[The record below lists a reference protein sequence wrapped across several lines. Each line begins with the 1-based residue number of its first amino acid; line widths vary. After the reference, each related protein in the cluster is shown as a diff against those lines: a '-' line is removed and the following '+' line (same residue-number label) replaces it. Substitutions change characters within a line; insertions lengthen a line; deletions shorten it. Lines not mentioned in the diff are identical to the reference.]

1 MTGSVSSEFARRS
14 TAGRAA
20 CSRDHRASVRQP
32 GTAAHQQIER
42 WFIDALR
49 ADELSPGD
57 KLPPESDVARF
68 FGVSRMTLRQAL
80 AGLATRGLLERI
92 PGRSGGTFIVEPTI
106 DCDLTGL
113 TGFTEQLRRADI
125 KARARVVDART
136 VPASRQVAAALA
148 VERQAPVHEIVR
160 IRLAEKVPLALEH
173 SWFPAE
179 VFPDLL
185 SQRLTGSL
193 YRLLTRHYRQRPHT
207 AVEYLEPA
215 TVTAV
220 AGASSSG
227 CEPGVAVMRIER
239 TAHTAAGLAVEYAT
253 DLFRPDRIRI
263 SVRSTWTAEQRN
275 DPIAAAA
282 RPAAVAIRPRRQ
294 ARTWSTG
301 WVVQLVRGD
310 PPGHPLAE
318 QVDRDLGADR
328 SRRST
333 GR

>member
-1 MTGSVSSEFARRS
+1 MTRSAPAERTTRPRNGNLFLGSPGIVRR
-14 TAGRAA
+14 
-20 CSRDHRASVRQP
+20 P

-42 WFIDALR
+42 WFIEAMRCGDLG
-49 ADELSPGD
+49 PGD

-80 AGLATRGLLERI
+80 AGLANRGVLERI

-113 TGFTEQLRRADI
+113 TGFTEQLRRADVT
-125 KARARVVDART
+125 ARAKVLQART
-136 VPASRQVAAALA
+136 VPATRQVAVALA
-148 VERQAPVHEIVR
+148 VQRQAPVHEIVR

-173 SWFPAE
+173 SWFPAQ

-185 SQRLTGSL
+185 DQRLTGSL

-215 TVTAV
+215 CVTAEQAV
-220 AGASSSG
+220 QLGIA
-227 CEPGVAVMRIER
+227 PGVAVMRIER

-263 SVRSTWTAEQRN
+263 SVRSNWSA
-275 DPIAAAA
+275 DPG
-282 RPAAVAIRPRRQ
+282 PR
-294 ARTWSTG
+294 G
-301 WVVQLVRGD
+301 
-310 PPGHPLAE
+310 
-318 QVDRDLGADR
+318 
-328 SRRST
+328 
-333 GR
+333 

>member
-1 MTGSVSSEFARRS
+1 VHVTGSVSRIRPSAAAREVRLFQGS
-14 TAGRAA
+14 PGI
-20 CSRDHRASVRQP
+20 VRQP

-42 WFIDALR
+42 WFIDMLR
-49 ADELSPGD
+49 SGGLVPGD
-57 KLPPESDVARF
+57 RLPPESDVARF

-80 AGLATRGLLERI
+80 AGLANRGLLERI

-125 KARARVVDART
+125 TARAKVVQART
-136 VPASRQVAAALA
+136 VPATRQVAAALA
-148 VERQAPVHEIVR
+148 VQRQAPVHEIVR

-173 SWFPAE
+173 SWFPAQ

-215 TVTAV
+215 CVTLEQAQQLGV
-220 AGASSSG
+220 
-227 CEPGVAVMRIER
+227 EPGVAVMRIER

-263 SVRSTWTAEQRN
+263 SVRSNWSA
-275 DPIAAAA
+275 DP
-282 RPAAVAIRPRRQ
+282 
-294 ARTWSTG
+294 
-301 WVVQLVRGD
+301 
-310 PPGHPLAE
+310 
-318 QVDRDLGADR
+318 GA
-328 SRRST
+328 
-333 GR
+333 GV

>member
-1 MTGSVSSEFARRS
+1 
-14 TAGRAA
+14 
-20 CSRDHRASVRQP
+20 
-32 GTAAHQQIER
+32 
-42 WFIDALR
+42 
-49 ADELSPGD
+49 
-57 KLPPESDVARF
+57 
-68 FGVSRMTLRQAL
+68 MTLRQAL

-136 VPASRQVAAALA
+136 VPATRQVAAALA
-148 VERQAPVHEIVR
+148 MQRQEPVHEIVR

-173 SWFPAE
+173 SWFPAQ

-185 SQRLTGSL
+185 SQPLTGSL

-215 TVTAV
+215 SVTAV
-220 AGASSSG
+220 QAQQLGI
-227 CEPGVAVMRIER
+227 EPGVAVMRIER

-263 SVRSTWTAEQRN
+263 SVRSHWTA
-275 DPIAAAA
+275 DPGA
-282 RPAAVAIRPRRQ
+282 RV
-294 ARTWSTG
+294 
-301 WVVQLVRGD
+301 
-310 PPGHPLAE
+310 
-318 QVDRDLGADR
+318 
-328 SRRST
+328 
-333 GR
+333 

>member
-1 MTGSVSSEFARRS
+1 MTGSASRIGRVSTRDASLFAGS
-14 TAGRAA
+14 AGI
-20 CSRDHRASVRQP
+20 VRQP

-80 AGLATRGLLERI
+80 SGLATRGLVERI

-125 KARARVVDART
+125 TARAKIVEART
-136 VPASRQVAAALA
+136 VPATKQVAAALA
-148 VERQAPVHEIVR
+148 VQRQAPVHEIVR

-173 SWFPAE
+173 SWFPAQ

-185 SQRLTGSL
+185 DQRLTGSL
-193 YRLLTRHYRQRPHT
+193 YGLLARHYRQRPHT

-220 AGASSSG
+220 QAQQLGI
-227 CEPGVAVMRIER
+227 EPGVAVMRIER

-263 SVRSTWTAEQRN
+263 SVRSNWTA
-275 DPIAAAA
+275 DPGA
-282 RPAAVAIRPRRQ
+282 R
-294 ARTWSTG
+294 S
-301 WVVQLVRGD
+301 
-310 PPGHPLAE
+310 
-318 QVDRDLGADR
+318 
-328 SRRST
+328 
-333 GR
+333 

>member
-1 MTGSVSSEFARRS
+1 MTGSDIFSGS
-14 TAGRAA
+14 AGI
-20 CSRDHRASVRQP
+20 SRQP

-42 WFIDALR
+42 WFMESLR
-49 ADELSPGD
+49 AAELRAGD
-57 KLPPESDVARF
+57 KLPPEADVARF

-80 AGLATRGLLERI
+80 AGLASRGLLERI
-92 PGRSGGTFIVEPTI
+92 PGRSGGTFIIEPTI

-125 KARARVVDART
+125 KARARVVAART
-136 VPASRQVAAALA
+136 VPAGRQVAQALA

-193 YRLLTRHYRQRPHT
+193 YRLLTRHYGQRPHT

-215 TVTAV
+215 TVTDEEAEQLSV
-220 AGASSSG
+220 QQ
-227 CEPGVAVMRIER
+227 GVAVMRIER
-239 TAHTAAGLAVEYAT
+239 TARTAAGLPVEYAS

-263 SVRSTWTAEQRN
+263 SVRSTWTAEQR
-275 DPIAAAA
+275 A
-282 RPAAVAIRPRRQ
+282 
-294 ARTWSTG
+294 
-301 WVVQLVRGD
+301 
-310 PPGHPLAE
+310 
-318 QVDRDLGADR
+318 
-328 SRRST
+328 
-333 GR
+333 

>member
-1 MTGSVSSEFARRS
+1 VTGSVSRIRPPA
-14 TAGRAA
+14 T
-20 CSRDHRASVRQP
+20 RDVSLFQGSSGIVRQP

-49 ADELSPGD
+49 SGELSPGD
-57 KLPPESDVARF
+57 RLPAESDVARF

-80 AGLATRGLLERI
+80 AGLASRGLLERI

-125 KARARVVDART
+125 TARAKVLQART
-136 VPASRQVAAALA
+136 VPATRQIAAALA
-148 VERQAPVHEIVR
+148 VGRQAPVHEIVR

-173 SWFPAE
+173 SWFPAQ

-185 SQRLTGSL
+185 DQRLTGSL

-215 TVTAV
+215 CVTAEQAVQLGV
-220 AGASSSG
+220 A
-227 CEPGVAVMRIER
+227 PGVAVMRIER

-263 SVRSTWTAEQRN
+263 SVRSTWSA
-275 DPIAAAA
+275 DP
-282 RPAAVAIRPRRQ
+282 
-294 ARTWSTG
+294 
-301 WVVQLVRGD
+301 
-310 PPGHPLAE
+310 
-318 QVDRDLGADR
+318 GA
-328 SRRST
+328 
-333 GR
+333 GG

>member
-1 MTGSVSSEFARRS
+1 MTGSVSRIRPPMPRGGGLFKGSS
-14 TAGRAA
+14 GI
-20 CSRDHRASVRQP
+20 VRQP

-42 WFIDALR
+42 WFIDAIR
-49 ADELSPGD
+49 ADELGPGD

-106 DCDLTGL
+106 ECDLTGL

-136 VPASRQVAAALA
+136 VPATRQVAAALA
-148 VERQAPVHEIVR
+148 VQRQEQVHEIVR
-160 IRLAEKVPLALEH
+160 IRLADRVPLALEH
-173 SWFPAE
+173 SWFPAQ

-185 SQRLTGSL
+185 SQPLTGSL

-220 AGASSSG
+220 QAQQLGI
-227 CEPGVAVMRIER
+227 EPGVAVMRIER

-263 SVRSTWTAEQRN
+263 SVRSHWTA
-275 DPIAAAA
+275 DPGA
-282 RPAAVAIRPRRQ
+282 RV
-294 ARTWSTG
+294 
-301 WVVQLVRGD
+301 
-310 PPGHPLAE
+310 
-318 QVDRDLGADR
+318 
-328 SRRST
+328 
-333 GR
+333 